1 MNTIQLPRPIKLQ
14 INPQINQFAEV
25 FANKQT
31 NPQKRKQ
38 VYLNTVAVLAVHSY
52 LKWMEFKTDPANS
65 DSWDYLA
72 QTFNDVA
79 DLTIKNVGTI
89 ECRPITPDQKSV
101 EIPSIYQDNR
111 LACVVVSIARDKIHQ
126 VEKVEIVGAYL
137 PQDQTVL
144 PEVINLSELQ
154 SCDEFVDYLEDVEL
168 KNEELNYL
176 SIQEEQEEPEPA
188 FSNNFSQAVEADLKT
203 KIEQKFQKAFTEIVA
218 DYKAI
223 YHQFGDLTSR
233 IGEAY
238 NYNMEQMGMTPEFGM
253 AVRGDEQ
260 NNEVDEELYDIAEE
274 LMAELEDYL
283 EEE

>member
-14 INPQINQFAEV
+14 INPQINKFAEV
-25 FANKQT
+25 FAKKQT

-52 LKWMEFKTDPANS
+52 LKWMEFKPDPANS

-89 ECRPITPDQKSV
+89 ECRPITPDQEQL

-111 LACVVVSIARDKIHQ
+111 LACVVVSIARDEIHQ
-126 VEKVEIVGAYL
+126 VEKVELVGAYL

-154 SCDEFVDYLEDVEL
+154 SCEELVDYLEDVEL
-168 KNEELNYL
+168 KNEELNHL
-176 SIQEEQEEPEPA
+176 AVEQEEPEEA
-188 FSNNFSQAVEADLKT
+188 FQNAFAQAVDDNFKQR
-203 KIEQKFQKAFTEIVA
+203 IEQKFQKAFADIVA

-223 YHQFGDLTSR
+223 YHQLGDLTSR
-233 IGEAY
+233 IREAY
-238 NYNMEQMGMTPEFGM
+238 NYNIEQMGMSPEFGM

-260 NNEVDEELYDIAEE
+260 DDEVDEELYDIAEE
-274 LMAELEDYL
+274 LMAELEDYI
-283 EEE
+283 EDQQ

>member
-1 MNTIQLPRPIKLQ
+1 MNTIQLPRPIKLE

-31 NPQKRKQ
+31 NSQKRKQ
-38 VYLNTVAVLAVHSY
+38 VYLNTVAILAVHSY

-89 ECRPITPDQKSV
+89 ECRPITPDQEQV

-111 LACVVVSIARDKIHQ
+111 LACVVVSIARDEIHQ
-126 VEKVEIVGAYL
+126 VEKVELVGAYL

-154 SCDEFVDYLEDVEL
+154 SCEELVDYLEDVEL
-168 KNEELNYL
+168 KNEELNHL
-176 SIQEEQEEPEPA
+176 AVEQEEPEEA
-188 FSNNFSQAVEADLKT
+188 FQNAFAQAVDENFKQR
-203 KIEQKFQKAFTEIVA
+203 IEQKFQKAFADIVA

-223 YHQFGDLTSR
+223 YHQLGDLTSR
-233 IGEAY
+233 IREAY
-238 NYNMEQMGMTPEFGM
+238 NYNIEQMGMTPEFGM
-253 AVRGDEQ
+253 AVRGNEQ

>member
-1 MNTIQLPRPIKLQ
+1 MNTIQLPRPIKLE

-31 NPQKRKQ
+31 NSQKRKQ
-38 VYLNTVAVLAVHSY
+38 VYLNTVAILAVHSY

-89 ECRPITPDQKSV
+89 ECRPITPDQEQV

-111 LACVVVSIARDKIHQ
+111 LACVVVSIARDEIHQ
-126 VEKVEIVGAYL
+126 VEKVELVGAYL

-154 SCDEFVDYLEDVEL
+154 SCEELVDYIEDVEL
-168 KNEELNYL
+168 KNEELNHL
-176 SIQEEQEEPEPA
+176 AVEQEEPEEA
-188 FSNNFSQAVEADLKT
+188 FQNAFAQAVDENFKQR
-203 KIEQKFQKAFTEIVA
+203 IEQKFQKAFADIVA

-223 YHQFGDLTSR
+223 YHQLGDLTSR
-233 IGEAY
+233 IREAY
-238 NYNMEQMGMTPEFGM
+238 NYNIEQMGMTPEFGM
-253 AVRGDEQ
+253 AVRGNEQ